1 MAKYR
6 QNRINDAV
14 ALELA
19 VILREVKD
27 PRVANAL
34 ITITSA
40 EVTPDLKYAKIYY
53 SVLGADDDKEQLKE
67 IYLGLKSA
75 AGFIRGQLAKRLN
88 LRATP
93 ELTFIEDGSVKHG
106 VEIAAILN
114 SLDITPVDEEE
125 DEDDE

>member
-19 VILREVKD
+19 VIIREVKD
-27 PRVANAL
+27 PRVSESM

-40 EVTPDLKYAKIYY
+40 DVTADLKYAKIYY
-53 SVLGADDDKEQLKE
+53 SVLGMDDDKEQMKE
-67 IYLGLKSA
+67 LAKGLRSA
-75 AGFIRGQLAKRLN
+75 AGFMRGQLAKRLN

-93 ELTFIEDGSVKHG
+93 ELTFIRDESVAHG
-106 VEIAAILN
+106 VKIAGIIN
-114 SLDITPVDEEE
+114 SLNITPLEDEEE
-125 DEDDE
+125 IDE

>member
-19 VILREVKD
+19 VIIREVKD
-27 PRVANAL
+27 PRVSESM

-40 EVTPDLKYAKIYY
+40 DVTADLKYAKIYY
-53 SVLGADDDKEQLKE
+53 SVLGMDDDKERMKE
-67 IYLGLKSA
+67 LAKGLRSA

-93 ELTFIEDGSVKHG
+93 ELTFIRDESVAHG
-106 VEIAAILN
+106 VKIAGIIN
-114 SLDITPVDEEE
+114 SLNITPLEDEEK
-125 DEDDE
+125 DDE

>member
-19 VILREVKD
+19 VIIREVKD
-27 PRVANAL
+27 PRVSESM

-40 EVTPDLKYAKIYY
+40 DVTADLKYAKIYY
-53 SVLGADDDKEQLKE
+53 SVLGMDDDKEQMKE
-67 IYLGLKSA
+67 LAKGLRSA
-75 AGFIRGQLAKRLN
+75 AGFMRGQLAKRLN

-93 ELTFIEDGSVKHG
+93 ELTFIRDESVAHG
-106 VEIAAILN
+106 VKIAGIIN
-114 SLDITPVDEEE
+114 SLNITPIEDEEE
-125 DEDDE
+125 VDE

>member
-19 VILREVKD
+19 VIIREVKD
-27 PRVANAL
+27 PRVSESM

-40 EVTPDLKYAKIYY
+40 DVTADLKYAKIYY
-53 SVLGADDDKEQLKE
+53 SVLGMDDDKEQMKE
-67 IYLGLKSA
+67 LTKGLRSA

-93 ELTFIEDGSVKHG
+93 ELTFIRDESVAHG
-106 VEIAAILN
+106 VKIAGIIN
-114 SLDITPVDEEE
+114 SLNITPLEDEEE
-125 DEDDE
+125 SDE

>member
-19 VILREVKD
+19 VIIREVKD
-27 PRVANAL
+27 PRVSESM

-40 EVTPDLKYAKIYY
+40 DVTADLKYAKIYY
-53 SVLGADDDKEQLKE
+53 SVLGIDDDKEQIKE
-67 IYLGLKSA
+67 LAKGLRSA
-75 AGFIRGQLAKRLN
+75 AGFMRGQLAKRLN

-93 ELTFIEDGSVKHG
+93 ELTFIRDESVAHG
-106 VEIAAILN
+106 VKIAGIIN
-114 SLDITPVDEEE
+114 SLNITPLEDEEE
-125 DEDDE
+125 VDE

>member
-27 PRVANAL
+27 PRVSDAM
-34 ITITSA
+34 ITVTAA

-53 SVLGADDDKEQLKE
+53 SVLGADDDKEQLKQ

-75 AGFIRGQLAKRLN
+75 AGFIRSQLAKRLN

-93 ELTFIEDGSVKHG
+93 ELTFIEDSSVKHG

-114 SLDITPVDEEE
+114 SLDITPAEDEEE
-125 DEDDE
+125 DDEL

>member
-19 VILREVKD
+19 VIIREVKD
-27 PRVANAL
+27 PRVSESM

-40 EVTPDLKYAKIYY
+40 DVTADLKYAKIYY
-53 SVLGADDDKEQLKE
+53 SVLGMDDDKERMKE
-67 IYLGLKSA
+67 LAKGLRSA

-93 ELTFIEDGSVKHG
+93 ELTFIRDESVAHG
-106 VEIAAILN
+106 VKIAGIIN
-114 SLDITPVDEEE
+114 SLNITPLEDEEKDYE
-125 DEDDE
+125 

>member
-19 VILREVKD
+19 VIIREVKD
-27 PRVANAL
+27 PRVSESM

-40 EVTPDLKYAKIYY
+40 DVTADLKYAKIYY
-53 SVLGADDDKEQLKE
+53 SVLGMDDDKEQMKE
-67 IYLGLKSA
+67 LAKGLKSA

-93 ELTFIEDGSVKHG
+93 ELTFIRDESVAHG
-106 VEIAAILN
+106 VKIAGIIN
-114 SLDITPVDEEE
+114 SLNITPLEDEEE
-125 DEDDE
+125 SDE

>member
-19 VILREVKD
+19 VIIREVKD
-27 PRVANAL
+27 PRVSEL
-34 ITITSA
+34 MITITSA
-40 EVTPDLKYAKIYY
+40 DVTADLKYAKIYY
-53 SVLGADDDKEQLKE
+53 SVLGMDDDKERMKE
-67 IYLGLKSA
+67 LAKGLRSA

-93 ELTFIEDGSVKHG
+93 ELTFIRDESVAHG
-106 VEIAAILN
+106 VKIAGIIN
-114 SLDITPVDEEE
+114 SLNITPLEEE
-125 DEDDE
+125 EKDDE

>member
-19 VILREVKD
+19 VIIREVKD
-27 PRVANAL
+27 PRVSESM

-40 EVTPDLKYAKIYY
+40 DVTADLKYAKIYY
-53 SVLGADDDKEQLKE
+53 SVLGMDDDKEQMKE
-67 IYLGLKSA
+67 LARGLRSA
-75 AGFIRGQLAKRLN
+75 AGFMRGQLAKRLN

-93 ELTFIEDGSVKHG
+93 ELTFIRDESVAHG
-106 VEIAAILN
+106 VKIAGIIN
-114 SLDITPVDEEE
+114 SLNITPLEEEEEVDE
-125 DEDDE
+125 

>member
-27 PRVANAL
+27 PRVADAL

-40 EVTPDLKYAKIYY
+40 EVTADLKYAKIYY
-53 SVLGADDDKEQLKE
+53 SVLGMDDDKEQMKE
-67 IYLGLKSA
+67 LARGLRSA
-75 AGFIRGQLAKRLN
+75 SGFIRGQLAKKLN

-93 ELTFIEDGSVKHG
+93 ELTFIADDSVKHG
-106 VEIAAILN
+106 VKIAGIIN
-114 SLDITPVDEEE
+114 SLNITPLEDEEVE
-125 DEDDE
+125 DE

>member
-19 VILREVKD
+19 VIIREVKD
-27 PRVANAL
+27 PRVSESM

-40 EVTPDLKYAKIYY
+40 DVTADLKYAKIYY
-53 SVLGADDDKEQLKE
+53 SVLGMDDDKEQMKE
-67 IYLGLKSA
+67 LAKGLRSA
-75 AGFIRGQLAKRLN
+75 AGFMRGQLAKRLN

-93 ELTFIEDGSVKHG
+93 ELTFIRDESVAHG
-106 VEIAAILN
+106 VKIAGIIN
-114 SLDITPVDEEE
+114 SLNITPLEDEEE
-125 DEDDE
+125 VDE

>member
-27 PRVANAL
+27 PRVAETM
-34 ITITSA
+34 ITITKA
-40 EVTPDLKYAKIYY
+40 DVTPDLKYAKIYY
-53 SVLGADDDKEQLKE
+53 SVLGADDDKSQLKE

-75 AGFIRGQLAKRLN
+75 SGFIRGQLAKRLN
-88 LRATP
+88 LRVTP
-93 ELTFIEDGSVKHG
+93 ELTFVEDGSVKHG

-114 SLDITPVDEEE
+114 TLDITPAEEE
-125 DEDDE
+125 NEDDEL

>member
-19 VILREVKD
+19 VIIREVKD
-27 PRVANAL
+27 PRVSESM

-40 EVTPDLKYAKIYY
+40 DVTADLKYAKIYY
-53 SVLGADDDKEQLKE
+53 SVLGIDDDKEQMKE
-67 IYLGLKSA
+67 LAKGLRSA
-75 AGFIRGQLAKRLN
+75 AGFMRGQLAKRLN

-93 ELTFIEDGSVKHG
+93 ELTFIRDESVAHG
-106 VEIAAILN
+106 VKIAGIIN
-114 SLDITPVDEEE
+114 SLNITPLEDEEE
-125 DEDDE
+125 VDE

>member
-19 VILREVKD
+19 VIIREVKD
-27 PRVANAL
+27 PRDSESL

-40 EVTPDLKYAKIYY
+40 DVTADLKYAKIYY
-53 SVLGADDDKEQLKE
+53 SVLGMDDDKEQMKE
-67 IYLGLKSA
+67 LAKGLRSA
-75 AGFIRGQLAKRLN
+75 AGFMRGQLAKRLN

-93 ELTFIEDGSVKHG
+93 ELTFIRDESVAHG
-106 VEIAAILN
+106 VKIAGIIN
-114 SLDITPVDEEE
+114 SLNITPLEDEEE
-125 DEDDE
+125 VDE

>member
-27 PRVANAL
+27 PRVSDSM
-34 ITITSA
+34 ITVTA
-40 EVTPDLKYAKIYY
+40 ADVTPDLKYAKIYY
-53 SVLGADDDKEQLKE
+53 SVLGADGDKEQLKQ

-75 AGFIRGQLAKRLN
+75 AGFIRSQLAKRLN
-88 LRATP
+88 MRATP
-93 ELTFIEDGSVKHG
+93 ELTFVEDGSVKHG
-106 VEIAAILN
+106 VKIAAILN
-114 SLDITPVDEEE
+114 SLDITPAEEE
-125 DEDDE
+125 DEDEL

>member
-14 ALELA
+14 AIELA

-27 PRVANAL
+27 PRVSDAM
-34 ITITSA
+34 ITVTA
-40 EVTPDLKYAKIYY
+40 ADVTPDLKYAKIYY
-53 SVLGADDDKEQLKE
+53 SVLGADGDKEQLKN

-75 AGFIRGQLAKRLN
+75 AGFIRSQLAKRLN
-88 LRATP
+88 MRATP
-93 ELTFIEDGSVKHG
+93 ELTFVEDSSVKHG

-114 SLDITPVDEEE
+114 SLDITPAEDEEE
-125 DEDDE
+125 DEF

>member
-19 VILREVKD
+19 VIIREVKD
-27 PRVANAL
+27 PRVSESM

-40 EVTPDLKYAKIYY
+40 DVTADLKYAKIYY
-53 SVLGADDDKEQLKE
+53 SVLGMDDDKEQMKE
-67 IYLGLKSA
+67 LAKGLRSA
-75 AGFIRGQLAKRLN
+75 AGFMRGQLAKRLN

-93 ELTFIEDGSVKHG
+93 ELTFIRDESVAHG
-106 VEIAAILN
+106 VKIAGIIN
-114 SLDITPVDEEE
+114 SLNITPLEEE
-125 DEDDE
+125 EEIDE

>member
-27 PRVANAL
+27 PRVSDSM

-40 EVTPDLKYAKIYY
+40 DVTADLKYAKIYY
-53 SVLGADDDKEQLKE
+53 SVLGMDDDKEQMKE
-67 IYLGLKSA
+67 LAKGLKSA
-75 AGFIRGQLAKRLN
+75 SGFIRGQLAKRLN
-88 LRATP
+88 MRATP
-93 ELTFIEDGSVKHG
+93 ELTFIRDESVAHG
-106 VEIAAILN
+106 VKIAGIIN
-114 SLDITPVDEEE
+114 SLNITPLEDEVEE
-125 DEDDE
+125 DE